1 VLCLGTLPA
10 AHRQPGRRDGLPHE
24 KLEDESR
31 TGAKQSFVAEQLR
44 RHQETPQV
52 GRLLSLYVDDSVA
65 DPTPFGEVRQRAYK
79 IMSRELLQNT
89 AQRMSVKPLNKLAL
103 HWQAVDGLAERI
115 RRHLRPLYV
124 ALDFAG
130 TAPDNPWLAALTW
143 ASVFAKQQCLSNGHR
158 RMSGGNAARN
168 ASSGRHVQPKARCG
182 PYADRCEFGFTVRS
196 GNASRRG
203 V

>member
-1 VLCLGTLPA
+1 
-10 AHRQPGRRDGLPHE
+10 
-24 KLEDESR
+24 
-31 TGAKQSFVAEQLR
+31 
-44 RHQETPQV
+44 
-52 GRLLSLYVDDSVA
+52 VA

-143 ASVFAKQQCLSNGHR
+143 AKSVFAKQQRLSQR
-158 RMSGGNAARN
+158 PLDECPAA
-168 ASSGRHVQPKARCG
+168 
-182 PYADRCEFGFTVRS
+182 TL
-196 GNASRRG
+196 
-203 V
+203 